1 MDGNKKE
8 GMSVREIEEFAKR
21 HRFEVF
27 FCLVFLFAC
36 IFGIVGSFRSGWSVF
51 LGMAGGILGI
61 ILPVKTDFLL
71 KKVFQFI
78 FRQDKTVQI
87 VLGVVALILACIV
100 PFLIFLIVGIAGGRA
115 IHQMASDA
123 SQRM

>member
-8 GMSVREIEEFAKR
+8 GMSVKEIEEFAKR

-36 IFGIVGSFRSGWSVF
+36 IFGIVGSFRPGWSIF

-100 PFLIFLIVGIAGGRA
+100 PFLIFLIVGIVGGRA